1 MDYSNYYLKNY
12 FKNRDTDSR
21 ESINMRSE
29 IADEEDPRRDFAG
42 GDSEYVQSG
51 NVEIEVVPQ
60 LTGMVHTNYKVDEE
74 EEEEIID
81 IVPQAYDRADSKRK
95 VWIMSLTI
103 ITCMLLTVVIGD
115 FASGGALLAGISSLY
130 RTQALPKSSFYA
142 LVLKSSDNYSGAR
155 IYADQIRLLGG
166 AGYIVKNGDRY
177 IVIGDIYDDLSEANG
192 VVEKNE
198 GSELIS
204 YTVEEID
211 FDKVFSGN
219 SPLMKTMG
227 GYSLSVINQLAVI
240 GDNLATAQID
250 KARAVEQIGGI
261 YDNLKM
267 QFDELSAESNTKS
280 DAVKLLMNDL
290 NVSLGLLSNLSGDSV
305 SRPNLLCDIRY
316 TKVQMT
322 LNYCQMISSL
332 SD

>member
-12 FKNRDTDSR
+12 FKNREADSR
-21 ESINMRSE
+21 ESVNMRSE
-29 IADEEDPRRDFAG
+29 IADEENLRRDYAD
-42 GDSEYVQSG
+42 GDCDYVQSG

-115 FASGGALLAGISSLY
+115 FASGGALLASISSLY

-142 LVLKSSDNYSGAR
+142 LVLKSSDNYSSAR

-211 FDKVFSGN
+211 FDKVFLGN

-227 GYSLSVINQLAVI
+227 GYSLSVINQLTII
-240 GDNLATAQID
+240 GDNLATGQID

-267 QFDELSAESNTKS
+267 QFDELSAESKTENE
-280 DAVKLLMNDL
+280 AVKLLMNDL

>member
-21 ESINMRSE
+21 ESINMRGE
-29 IADEEDPRRDFAG
+29 ISDEEDPRRDSDG

-267 QFDELSAESNTKS
+267 QFDELSAESNTNS
-280 DAVKLLMNDL
+280 EAVKLLMNDL